1 MTDTQ
6 LRVPFLDVKGA
17 YLELKKEID
26 EAVARVL
33 NSGCYILGQEVEAFE
48 SCYANYCQAKYCFG
62 VASGLDALSLSLRA
76 LGVGPGDEV
85 LVPSMTFVA
94 TWMAVSNI
102 GAVPVAVEPQ
112 IDTCN
117 MNPELIEERITAKT
131 KAIIAVH
138 LFGNPADMPAICDV
152 ARRRNLYVIE
162 DAAQAHGAEING
174 VPVGKTA
181 DAAAWSFYPGKN
193 LGALGDG
200 GAITVHDDAIA
211 DRIRLLRNYG
221 SIHKYCHETLG
232 FNSRLDPLQA
242 AVLNVKLKYLDN
254 WNARRAKIAK
264 TYSKRLSGASVKLP
278 HIPAGNVSSWHLYAI
293 RVTDR
298 NSVMEKMRSLGVNT
312 QIHYPNPPSRDI
324 PYQPLN
330 YVTPIADEMA
340 NTLLSLPIGPTQDE
354 SATGVVVDLLTQIL
368 Y

>member
-1 MTDTQ
+1 MVDTQ
-6 LRVPFLDVKGA
+6 IRVPFLDVKGL
-17 YLELKKEID
+17 YLELKNEID

-33 NSGCYILGQEVEAFE
+33 NSGYYILGPEVEEFE
-48 SCYANYCQAKYCFG
+48 SCYADYCQARHCFG
-62 VASGLDALSLSLRA
+62 VGSGLDALTLSLRA
-76 LGVGPGDEV
+76 LGIGPGDEV

-102 GAVPVAVEPQ
+102 GAIPVAVEPQ
-112 IDTCN
+112 VDTCN
-117 MNPELIEERITAKT
+117 IDPTLIEERITAKT

-138 LFGNPADMPAICDV
+138 LFGNPADMATISEV
-152 ARRRNLYVIE
+152 ARLRNLFVIE
-162 DAAQAHGAEING
+162 DAAQAHGASING

-181 DAAAWSFYPGKN
+181 DATAWSFYPGKN

-221 SIHKYCHETLG
+221 SSQKYCHKILG
-232 FNSRLDPLQA
+232 FNSRLDPIQA
-242 AVLNVKLKYLDN
+242 AVLNVKLKHLDS
-254 WNARRAKIAK
+254 WNLRRAKIAA
-264 TYSKRLSGASVKLP
+264 TYSKRLSRYNVKLP
-278 HIPAGNVSSWHLYAI
+278 HISPQNVTSWHLYAI

-298 NSVMEKMRSLGVNT
+298 NLVMEKMRSLGVDT

-324 PYQPLN
+324 PYKPLN
-330 YVTPIADEMA
+330 YNTPIANEMA

-354 SATGVVVDLLTQIL
+354 SATAAVVDSLTQIL
-368 Y
+368 K